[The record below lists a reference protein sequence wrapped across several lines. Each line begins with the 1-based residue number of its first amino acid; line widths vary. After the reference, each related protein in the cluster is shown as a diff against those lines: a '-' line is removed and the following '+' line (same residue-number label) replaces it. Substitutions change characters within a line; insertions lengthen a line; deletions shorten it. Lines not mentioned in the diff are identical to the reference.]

1 MMTTPT
7 KLRVGGMLVGYYR
20 LCPRKAWLSMRGI
33 WMEQESETVALGRLL
48 DEHSYERADKH
59 IEINAEAP
67 DGTPLVG
74 KIDRVNLKNGVLHET
89 KKSRSC
95 EDAHLWQVRFYLWLL
110 HLNGVSRTDGSH
122 GRNANPGRAAP
133 SSLQFR
139 GQLDYPL
146 LRRTET
152 VTLDPEHVDELVKI
166 VGAVRALATQEQP
179 PARLTKRSFCAKCAY
194 DELCYG

>member
-1 MMTTPT
+1 MTNT

-33 WMEQESETVALGRLL
+33 WMEQESDTVALGRLL
-48 DEHSYERADKH
+48 DEHTYNRDDKH

-74 KIDRVNLKNGVLHET
+74 KIDRANLKNGVLHET

-110 HLNGVSRTDGSH
+110 TLNGVV
-122 GRNANPGRAAP
+122 RADETP
-133 SSLQFR
+133 FR

-146 LRRTET
+146 LRRTEP
-152 VTLDPEHVDELVKI
+152 VTLEPKHVEELTGI
-166 VGAVRALATQEQP
+166 VGAVRDLATQEVP
-179 PARLTKRSFCAKCAY
+179 PNRLTKRSFCSKCAY
-194 DELCYG
+194 DELCHG

>member
-67 DGTPLVG
+67 DGTSLVG
-74 KIDRVNLKNGVLHET
+74 KIDRANLKNGVLHET

-110 HLNGVSRTDGSH
+110 HLNGVSRTDGS
-122 GRNANPGRAAP
+122 P
-133 SSLQFR
+133 FR

-152 VTLDPEHVDELVKI
+152 VTLEPEHVDELVKI

-179 PARLTKRSFCAKCAY
+179 PARLTKRSFCSKCAY

>member
-1 MMTTPT
+1 MTTPT

-48 DEHSYERADKH
+48 DEHSYGRADKH

-74 KIDRVNLKNGVLHET
+74 KIDRANLKNGVLHET

-95 EDAHLWQVRFYLWLL
+95 EDAHLWQIRFYLWLL
-110 HLNGVSRTDGSH
+110 HLNGVTRSDGS
-122 GRNANPGRAAP
+122 P
-133 SSLQFR
+133 FT

-152 VTLDPEHVDELVKI
+152 VMLEPGHVGELAGI
-166 VGAVRALATQEQP
+166 VGLVRALATRGQP
-179 PARLTKRSFCAKCAY
+179 PPRLAKRGFCRKCAY
-194 DELCYG
+194 DELCHG

>member
-1 MMTTPT
+1 METPT

-74 KIDRVNLKNGVLHET
+74 KIDRANLKNGVLHET

-110 HLNGVSRTDGSH
+110 HQNGVSRTDGS
-122 GRNANPGRAAP
+122 P
-133 SSLQFR
+133 FR

-152 VTLDPEHVDELVKI
+152 VTLEPEHVDKLAGI
-166 VGAVRALATQEQP
+166 VGAVRALAMQEQP
-179 PARLTKRSFCAKCAY
+179 PARLTKRSFCSKCAY

>member
-1 MMTTPT
+1 MNTT

-20 LCPRKAWLSMRGI
+20 LCHRKAWLSVRGI

-48 DEHSYERADKH
+48 DEHSYDRADKH

-67 DGTPLVG
+67 DGTSLVG
-74 KIDRVNLKNGVLHET
+74 KIDRANLKNGVLHET

-95 EDAHLWQVRFYLWLL
+95 EEAHLWQVRFYLWLL
-110 HLNGVSRTDGSH
+110 HLNGVNRTDAS
-122 GRNANPGRAAP
+122 P
-133 SSLQFR
+133 FV

-152 VTLDPEHVDELVKI
+152 VTLDPEHVGELVKI
-166 VGAVRALATQEQP
+166 VGAVRALAMQEQP
-179 PARLTKRSFCAKCAY
+179 PARLTKRSFCSKCAY

>member
-1 MMTTPT
+1 MMTTPI

-74 KIDRVNLKNGVLHET
+74 KIDRANLKNGVLHET

-110 HLNGVSRTDGSH
+110 HLNSVSR
-122 GRNANPGRAAP
+122 ANGQP
-133 SSLQFR
+133 FV

-146 LRRTET
+146 LRRTEH
-152 VTLDPEHVDELVKI
+152 VTLESEHVGELVRT
-166 VGAVRALATQEQP
+166 VGAVRALSTQEQP
-179 PARLTKRSFCAKCAY
+179 PARLTKRSFCSKCAY
-194 DELCYG
+194 DELCHS